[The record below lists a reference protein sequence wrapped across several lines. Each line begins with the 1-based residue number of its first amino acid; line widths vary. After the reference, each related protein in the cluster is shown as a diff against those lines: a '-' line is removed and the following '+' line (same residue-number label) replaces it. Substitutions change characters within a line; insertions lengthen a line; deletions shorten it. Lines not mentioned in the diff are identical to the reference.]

1 MLEEIHGK
9 SQKSGIKSH
18 GKSGI
23 ECLVNITMSQL
34 HHPVIKEGPGNHS
47 LPFFCDYTFIQ

>member
-1 MLEEIHGK
+1 MSEEIHGK

-23 ECLVNITMSQL
+23 ECLVNITMSQP
-34 HHPVIKEGPGNHS
+34 HPVIKEGPGNHS
-47 LPFFCDYTFIQ
+47 LPFFCDCTFIQ